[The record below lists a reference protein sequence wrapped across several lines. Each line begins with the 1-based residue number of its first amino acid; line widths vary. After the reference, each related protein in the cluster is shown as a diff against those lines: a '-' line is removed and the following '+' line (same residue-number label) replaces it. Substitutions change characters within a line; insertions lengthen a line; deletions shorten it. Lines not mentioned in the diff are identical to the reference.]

1 MTSKPPIWT
10 KAFLSLFLTN
20 LSVFIVFYGL
30 VSALPLH
37 ATGALQRTDEEAGL
51 LMTIFL
57 LSAIVVRPFTGKLID
72 VVGKRKLLLW
82 GLFFYLISTI
92 LYIFITPFEGLLFLR
107 FFQGIWFSIITTAA
121 VSITSSIVPPSRRGA
136 GLGYFVMSSNLAVV
150 VGPFIALY
158 IIQAYSFHILFV
170 TMSVLMVLGS
180 ILSLFTPQTEKN
192 STGAAFKR
200 LTWSDLF
207 ERKAL
212 PIATVGSIVSFAY
225 ASVLSYLSIY
235 AQGKDLL
242 HLASTFFAVYAAVM
256 LGTRP
261 FTGKLFDEKG
271 PNSILIPGFLSFG
284 IGLFILAFVNSPGV
298 FLLAGAFVGFGYGA
312 LVPSLQTLAI
322 QSTSERRSG
331 YATATFFT
339 FFDTGLAIG
348 SYVLGVLAIHFG
360 YQKMYLL
367 SSLLIFVVLI
377 FYRAVNKKSDSLL

>member
-1 MTSKPPIWT
+1 MKSKPPIWT
-10 KAFLSLFLTN
+10 KAFISLFLTN

-30 VSALPLH
+30 VSALPLY
-37 ATGALQRTDEEAGL
+37 ATGALNRTDEEAGL

-57 LSAIVVRPFTGKLID
+57 LSAIIVRPFTGKLLDMI
-72 VVGKRKLLLW
+72 GKRKSLLW
-82 GLFFYLISTI
+82 GLLFYLLSTI
-92 LYIFITPFEGLLFLR
+92 LYIFITAFEGLLFLR

-121 VSITSSIVPPSRRGA
+121 VSITSAIVPPSRRGA

-158 IIQAYSFHILFV
+158 IIQAYSFHILFI
-170 TMSVLMVLGS
+170 TMSVLMVIGALVA
-180 ILSLFTPQTEKN
+180 LLTPPTAKDP
-192 STGAAFKR
+192 SSGTFKR

-207 ERKAL
+207 EKKAL
-212 PIATVGSIVSFAY
+212 PVATVGSVISFAY

-242 HLASTFFAVYAAVM
+242 HLASAFFAVYAAVM

-271 PNSILIPGFLSFG
+271 PNYILIPGFLSFG
-284 IGLFILAFVNSPGV
+284 IGLFILAFVNSPSV
-298 FLLAGAFVGFGYGA
+298 FLLAGVFVGFGYGA

-348 SYVLGVLAIHFG
+348 SYVLGILAVHFG

-367 SSLLIFVVLI
+367 SAMLVFAVLFV
-377 FYRAVNKKSDSLL
+377 YRFVNRKRA